1 LSTAQGHSI
10 LKTLRKGALKAGA
23 AIIFIDATGFSFR
36 CRPGTTW
43 APTGRTP
50 VLRRVSKRREVST
63 AVALTLSGRIYK
75 RHFDH
80 AIHGPDVVVFLRHL
94 QRFHPGPLMVIWGRL
109 QAHRSADVKGYYPGS
124 KEGHIP
130 TRSASEGSGAFPSLA
145 RRVNMQQHAELP
157 CRGNIELST
166 PESMVEELPTY
177 APDLNLE
184 EGCHGD
190 VKGHLLNAT
199 PEDTRQIRK
208 QANRGFARLRRRPD
222 LILAFFHHAGYR
234 VKRFT

>member
-1 LSTAQGHSI
+1 MSTAQGHSI
-10 LKTLRKGALKAGA
+10 VKTLRKGALKAGA

-94 QRFHPGPLMVIWGRL
+94 QRYHPGPLMVIWDRL
-109 QAHRSADVKGYYPGS
+109 QAHRSADVKGY
-124 KEGHIP
+124 
-130 TRSASEGSGAFPSLA
+130 RA
-145 RRVNMQQHAELP
+145 QH
-157 CRGNIELST
+157 
-166 PESMVEELPTY
+166 PEIMVEELPTY
-177 APDLNLE
+177 APDLNPE

-190 VKGHLLNAT
+190 VKRHLLNAT

-222 LILAFFHHAGYR
+222 LILAFFHHADYR
-234 VKRFT
+234 VKRLT

>member
-1 LSTAQGHSI
+1 M
-10 LKTLRKGALKAGA
+10 KTLRKGALKAGA

-94 QRFHPGPLMVIWGRL
+94 QRYHPGPLMVIWDRL
-109 QAHRSADVKGYYPGS
+109 QAHRSADVKGY
-124 KEGHIP
+124 
-130 TRSASEGSGAFPSLA
+130 RA
-145 RRVNMQQHAELP
+145 QH
-157 CRGNIELST
+157 
-166 PESMVEELPTY
+166 PEIMVEELPTY
-177 APDLNLE
+177 APDLNPE

-222 LILAFFHHAGYR
+222 LILAFFHHADYR
-234 VKRFT
+234 VKRLT